1 MQRVDLGKT
10 RGGHGG
16 EISRDK
22 TINTINYFPGKFVTI
37 IDKILTKSKVA
48 QNDLKHILNKK
59 NFCPPRG
66 QGLSLWKVLLAS
78 EAKSLASW
86 GAKIFSTTERS
97 EVVLFLE

>member
-1 MQRVDLGKT
+1 MTFDTCAIFSYPTFADMLHYLNHAQT

-59 NFCPPRG
+59 KILPP
-66 QGLSLWKVLLAS
+66 
-78 EAKSLASW
+78 
-86 GAKIFSTTERS
+86 
-97 EVVLFLE
+97 